1 MLRGSI
7 VPLVTPF
14 RDGEIDDDALRGLV
28 EFQIENGSHGVSV
41 TGTTGEPTSLTP
53 EEREHVIEL
62 TVRAVNGRVPVVA
75 GTGSVNHAETL
86 RFTRFAQRAGADA
99 ALVIVPYYC
108 KPTQEA
114 LYGHFRAVARSVDF
128 PIILYNIPGR
138 AAANLEPA
146 TMARLRRDCPNIIGV
161 KEANPDFLQVSLD
174 LAACGR
180 DFNVYSGIETL
191 CYPML
196 AVGGAGHVSATGN
209 IAPREVARLYDLCEA
224 GEWAEALDLHYR
236 MLELNEALFIET
248 NPVPVKTALGL
259 MGKIQ
264 PEVRPPLGPMLRP
277 NRQKLVAVL
286 ENYGLI
292 KDAVPGVEY
301 AAPR

>member
-14 RDGEIDDDALRGLV
+14 RNGEVDDDALRGLID
-28 EFQIENGSHGVSV
+28 FQVENGSHGIGV

-62 TVRAVNGRVPVVA
+62 AVKSVGGRLPVVA
-75 GTGSVNHAETL
+75 GTGSVNYDETV
-86 RFTRFAQRAGADA
+86 RFTRFAEQAGADA
-99 ALVIVPYYC
+99 ALVIVPYYT

-114 LYGHFRAVARSVDF
+114 LYQHFRSVAAKVDL
-128 PIILYNIPGR
+128 PLILYNIPGR
-138 AAANLEPA
+138 AAVNLQPA
-146 TMARLRRDCPNIIGV
+146 TLARLARDCSNIIGV

-174 LAACGR
+174 IAACGR

-209 IAPREVARLYDLCEA
+209 IAPRQVAQLYDLCEA
-224 GEWAEALDLHYR
+224 GRWDQALDLHYEL
-236 MLELNEALFIET
+236 LELNEALFIET

-259 MGKIQ
+259 MGKISPQ
-264 PEVRPPLGPMLRP
+264 VRPPLYEMLP
-277 NRQKLVAVL
+277 SNRERLVGVL
-286 ENYGLI
+286 ERYGLLRGI
-292 KDAVPGVEY
+292 PAGTSHAVP
-301 AAPR
+301 